1 MFGLHRM
8 SGREKSKSSPATSP
22 MGRDNKHGWY
32 EEHEKFVAIATRSLS
47 SVLLV
52 GDSMVKG
59 LARYHRVWSK
69 YFEPLRALNF
79 GVGGDRTQHV
89 LWRIDNGEIPL
100 NLQVAFVHCGT
111 NNLDRDNPA
120 EIRDGIASI
129 VYTIQEKK
137 PNANIIVSGL
147 LPRDQ
152 EISSRRDKIKLVNQK
167 LMKWCRSGKVRNV
180 HYLKPD
186 KDWTNPDGRLVER
199 YYFSDFLHLVEEG
212 YEKFAKSIYEAIV
225 KVSQG
230 NAVNLV
236 KDHKRPRS
244 KSGSTTPPKTQQKQN
259 GQKTSMTFT
268 TTVLP
273 KPKLTATLPPP
284 TAIALKLKIPPTVTS
299 TLIPT
304 IPPIATSPTATLPP
318 AAALPPTTSLT
329 PKLTPTS
336 ILPPKLTRTKTLP
349 PKVTPTTTLPPTAT
363 IPSTTTLTPEL
374 TPTAGLSPTLTPT
387 ATLPPKITPTTTL
400 PPFQTPAETLLT
412 KPDQTATLPTATSTT
427 TFSPGTKPKQT
438 QSLPPKLGTFLLLLV
453 VLFLNKNFAFNSELL
468 DTEDN
473 NLDFRRNK
481 CNTVFNNTFLNFINF
496 NNNVDTKILQILVLG
511 MAYTLDDSFPSN
523 NATQSLNLKN
533 VLHKPVPVFYMNIKA
548 FFPVF
553 FLFLLT
559 LGKWLTK
566 TFSPCHISI
575 KFKYL
580 FLKSRKRF
588 RKQHMCLI
596 LQKVFLFL
604 LVAFTFDG
612 KVPSKT
618 QHDINSVENKDH
630 ELFTNQYFAV
640 ADMIRS
646 NCLKEQFSLY
656 ALSKLDF
663 SKLKFS
669 KHYWYFKY
677 LLILS
682 GDINLHPG
690 PVQYPCSVCAK
701 PVKKRLISC
710 EKCGLWIH
718 KRCNQFEKPR
728 IGSLLTCRP
737 CQNKPID
744 HLDNIWHQFTFADD
758 FFEDRDAPS
767 DEQTNINFG
776 TSSSIDNWKVFNKR
790 GLHLIHLN
798 INSLLSKIDE
808 LRAIA
813 KKSRAA
819 VIGITESKLDE
830 SVTDGEINIDGY
842 EVIRSDRN
850 RHGGGVACYIRNDI
864 SFNPRGNFSSE
875 VENIFLEMLLPK
887 TKPIL
892 IGILYRPPDQSKFL
906 DKLSTAISETDN
918 FDAQEVYILGDLNIN
933 LINNQK
939 HTPNNGIKRYKEFC
953 SLNGLK
959 QLLTLPTRITKTST
973 SLLDH
978 VLTNSAD
985 RVSQFGVVDTG
996 LSDHQLIYCT
1006 RKITRTKT
1014 NVHKYIKTRSLK
1026 NYSQTLFLDKLRKV
1040 NFPDYSNFKDINN
1053 AYSDFT
1059 EKVTSVIDEIAPIK
1073 EIRVKNNSQDWFDAE
1088 INEEIERRDKSLAK
1102 FKKSRLHSDNES
1114 YKKARNKV
1122 QRMIKDK
1129 KKNFF
1134 TGKLNENI
1142 GKPKELWKSLK
1153 SLGLPSK
1160 KSSCSTICLEKDG
1173 ILSFDPKAN
1182 AEIFKDFYSN
1192 LANDLVKKLPNPPNK
1207 YGKDAVKKYYENL
1220 NLVGK
1225 SFSFE
1230 PVAYTSVL
1238 KLLQQLNPH
1247 KSAGIDNLTGKFLKE
1262 GGPVLASPITN
1273 LINLSIS
1280 LSSFPDD
1287 CKIAKLKP
1295 LYKKEAKTKPKNYR
1309 PISLLPL
1316 ISKIIERIIHD
1327 QTQVFLDENKI
1338 LFTYQSGFRK
1348 HYSTDTCLSY
1358 LTDRV
1363 RNGFE
1368 KGSLTGMIL
1377 IDLQKAF
1384 DTIDHKILTEKMSCL
1399 GFAESTI
1406 RWYKSYLTN
1415 RCFIVN
1421 VGNDFSS
1428 PGKLLCGVPQG
1439 SILGPLLFLL
1449 YVNDMP
1455 QAVNSDLLLYADDT
1469 CLIYTGKDINTIEE
1483 QLNTDFS
1490 SLCDWF
1496 VDNKLSVHFGEE
1508 KTKSILFGTKRQLKN
1523 QRDLDLRYG
1532 DLKIKQHSKV
1542 TYLGC
1547 ILDNDLSGE
1556 SMAAKV
1562 LRLVNNRLK
1571 FLYRKQK
1578 FLTLSLRR
1586 LLCNALIQPHYD
1598 YACSAWYPSLNK
1610 RLSKK
1615 IQTSQN
1621 KCIRYCLNPDNRAHV
1636 GIDEFIKINWLPTK
1650 ERVAQCICV
1659 NIFKFFNKMSPQYM
1673 SEIFHPSH
1681 SRYNTRMA
1689 TLKLD
1694 LPFRQSCP
1702 GQKTIS
1708 YLGPNIWNNLA
1719 AETKLRRSVNSFKH
1733 DIKKLFFDKLKKQ
1746 NDDIF
1751 FYY

>member
-180 HYLKPD
+180 YYLKPD

-336 ILPPKLTRTKTLP
+336 IPPPKLTRTKTLP

-400 PPFQTPAETLLT
+400 PPFQTPSETLLT

-566 TFSPCHISI
+566 TFSPCRISI

-604 LVAFTFDG
+604 LVALTFDG

-875 VENIFLEMLLPK
+875 VENIFLDMLLPK

-939 HTPNNGIKRYKEFC
+939 HTPNGIKRYKEFC

-985 RVSQFGVVDTG
+985 RVSQFGAVDTG

-1026 NYSQTLFLDKLRKV
+1026 NYSQTLFLYKLRKV

-1220 NLVGK
+1220 NPVGK

-1262 GGPVLASPITN
+1262 GAPVLASPITN

-1384 DTIDHKILTEKMSCL
+1384 DTIDHKILTEKMNCL

-1556 SMAAKV
+1556 SMATKV

-1621 KCIRYCLNPDNRAHV
+1621 KCIRYCLNLDNRAHV

>member
-1 MFGLHRM
+1 
-8 SGREKSKSSPATSP
+8 
-22 MGRDNKHGWY
+22 
-32 EEHEKFVAIATRSLS
+32 
-47 SVLLV
+47 
-52 GDSMVKG
+52 
-59 LARYHRVWSK
+59 
-69 YFEPLRALNF
+69 
-79 GVGGDRTQHV
+79 
-89 LWRIDNGEIPL
+89 
-100 NLQVAFVHCGT
+100 
-111 NNLDRDNPA
+111 
-120 EIRDGIASI
+120 
-129 VYTIQEKK
+129 
-137 PNANIIVSGL
+137 
-147 LPRDQ
+147 
-152 EISSRRDKIKLVNQK
+152 
-167 LMKWCRSGKVRNV
+167 MKWCRSGKVRNV

-244 KSGSTTPPKTQQKQN
+244 KSGSTMPPKTQQKQN

-273 KPKLTATLPPP
+273 KPKQTATLPPP

-318 AAALPPTTSLT
+318 VAALTPTTSLT
-329 PKLTPTS
+329 PKLTLTS

-374 TPTAGLSPTLTPT
+374 TPAAGLSPTLTPT

-412 KPDQTATLPTATSTT
+412 KSDQTATLPTATSTT

-438 QSLPPKLGTFLLLLV
+438 QSLPPKLSTFLLLLV

-575 KFKYL
+575 KFKSL
-580 FLKSRKRF
+580 FLKSRKRL

-596 LQKVFLFL
+596 LQKLFLFL

-701 PVKKRLISC
+701 PVKKILISC

-776 TSSSIDNWKVFNKR
+776 TSGSIDNWKVFNNR

-875 VENIFLEMLLPK
+875 VENIFLDMLLPK

-939 HTPNNGIKRYKEFC
+939 HTPNGIKRYKEFC

-985 RVSQFGVVDTG
+985 RVSQFGVVDMG

-1014 NVHKYIKTRSLK
+1014 NAHKYIKTRSLK

-1207 YGKDAVKKYYENL
+1207 YGKDVVKKYYENL

-1262 GGPVLASPITN
+1262 GAPVLASPITN

-1449 YVNDMP
+1449 YVNGMP

-1556 SMAAKV
+1556 SMATKV

-1578 FLTLSLRR
+1578 FLTLSLCR

-1621 KCIRYCLNPDNRAHV
+1621 KCIRYCLNLDNRAHV

-1681 SRYNTRMA
+1681 S
-1689 TLKLD
+1689 
-1694 LPFRQSCP
+1694 
-1702 GQKTIS
+1702 
-1708 YLGPNIWNNLA
+1708 
-1719 AETKLRRSVNSFKH
+1719 
-1733 DIKKLFFDKLKKQ
+1733 
-1746 NDDIF
+1746 
-1751 FYY
+1751 